1 MNVLQANRL
10 QQVVSNKEQ
19 ALHQAQHAQ
28 QETDQQRKQ
37 LQRQLQSLQ
46 ESQEQL
52 QGQLEE
58 ALQRRASSEKAV
70 EDLKSQV
77 PHDTLTHTFIPVLT
91 HSNLYEIVENVTA

>member
-28 QETDQQRKQ
+28 QETD
-37 LQRQLQSLQ
+37 QLQSLQ

-91 HSNLYEIVENVTA
+91 HSNLHEIVDNVTA